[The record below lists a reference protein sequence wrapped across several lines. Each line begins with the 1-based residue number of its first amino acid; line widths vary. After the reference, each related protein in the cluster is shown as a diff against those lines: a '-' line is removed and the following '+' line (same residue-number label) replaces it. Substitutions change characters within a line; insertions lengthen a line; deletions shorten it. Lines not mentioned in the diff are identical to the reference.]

1 MATPSFAIFDTAVGS
16 CGIAWEVRGVI
27 GVQLPERDPAAT
39 RARLVRRY
47 PDARM
52 GSAPPDV
59 QDAID
64 GIVALLRGEAS
75 DLSEV
80 VLVMEGLLE
89 FERLVYEAAR
99 TIPPGATL
107 TYGELAQRLGD
118 AGLARAVGR
127 ALGRNPFPII
137 VPCHR
142 VVAAGGRAG
151 GFSAPGGVAAKL
163 RLLNI
168 ERARTS
174 AAPALFDGTSDLVL
188 AVKPKAA
195 EA

>member
-1 MATPSFAIFDTAVGS
+1 
-16 CGIAWEVRGVI
+16 
-27 GVQLPERDPAAT
+27 
-39 RARLVRRY
+39 
-47 PDARM
+47 M